1 MKRHVLMSVVA
12 TVINGAVFVAALFR
26 QYALVEVAASVL
38 TGLQV
43 FFMSSTIGDLLDK
56 RKAALHALPDAE
68 RTKRVPIYDWAK
80 VSVLRWS

>member
-1 MKRHVLMSVVA
+1 MMKRHVLMSVLA

-26 QYALVEVAASVL
+26 QYALVEVAASFL

-56 RKAALHALPDAE
+56 RKEPNRA
-68 RTKRVPIYDWAK
+68 RTSAV
-80 VSVLRWS
+80 VLFTIFLVAFYYFTRYLR